1 MECSQN
7 RIVPRPSDGAM
18 VGRPEIPDARTR
30 TTLDRFAAPDNVRFR
45 SRNGLAP
52 DIAPCPKSANSG
64 TSQRHSISAREFG
77 LGLDRKLGPV
87 GSGGSN
93 LMRRLVKAQPN
104 KCARLCRSVQI

>member
-1 MECSQN
+1 MLSALPPKAD
-7 RIVPRPSDGAM
+7 ITL
-18 VGRPEIPDARTR
+18 RTR
-30 TTLDRFAAPDNVRFR
+30 YVRFV
-45 SRNGLAP
+45 P
-52 DIAPCPKSANSG
+52 NSG